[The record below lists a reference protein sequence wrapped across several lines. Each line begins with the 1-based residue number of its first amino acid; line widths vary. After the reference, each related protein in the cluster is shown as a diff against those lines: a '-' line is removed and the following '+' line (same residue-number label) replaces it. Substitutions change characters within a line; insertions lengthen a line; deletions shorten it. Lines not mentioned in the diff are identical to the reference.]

1 MRRIGRHA
9 DSALP
14 SGDDDGTEI
23 HRAKRR
29 VHQRVAHHNRAGRGQ
44 QRAERAGGWLRG
56 GTVAPAAKAGQ
67 GAHAEQR
74 AHRAHPPQPD
84 GNELDELHGAGA
96 AGVPS
101 AGAAGAV
108 HHAHLRYADRAANHP
123 RRHFPGGFARVG
135 AAGTSGARRGKRL
148 LSGRNAGCGG
158 GRHPRRSCPRRRR
171 APARWWAS
179 ASRSNAAPAWICRC
193 PCARRCTQ
201 IRRPQSSGTRH
212 ARRWPGKRCRRCMYG
227 SSALLRGT

>member
-1 MRRIGRHA
+1 MDLPASFVVYGDGRIRRNGRHA

-14 SGDDDGTEI
+14 SGDDDRAEI

-29 VHQRVAHHNRAGRGQ
+29 VHQRVAHHNRAGHGGC
-44 QRAERAGGWLRG
+44 RAERAGGWLRG
-56 GTVAPAAKAGQ
+56 ANHPRAAKAGQ

-101 AGAAGAV
+101 ADSAGAV

-123 RRHFPGGFARVG
+123 CRHFPGGFARVD
-135 AAGTSGARRGKRL
+135 ADFADRAGHSKCL
-148 LSGRNAGCGG
+148 LSGRNARCGG
-158 GRHPRRSCPRRRR
+158 GRGALRQPRSGGFHALWHVAGHSAAVGVRKSSAADAGDAVLSADSRVHDRRS
-171 APARWWAS
+171 
-179 ASRSNAAPAWICRC
+179 AAAD
-193 PCARRCTQ
+193 
-201 IRRPQSSGTRH
+201 G
-212 ARRWPGKRCRRCMYG
+212 
-227 SSALLRGT
+227 